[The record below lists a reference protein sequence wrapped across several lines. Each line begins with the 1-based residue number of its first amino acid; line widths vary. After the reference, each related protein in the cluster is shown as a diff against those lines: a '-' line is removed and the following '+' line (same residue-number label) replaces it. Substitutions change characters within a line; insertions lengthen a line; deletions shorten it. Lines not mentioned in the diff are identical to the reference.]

1 MTTATESTEPKLAW
15 GLSWAVPEDSHAAWG
30 ARAIVEGT
38 GFSLLPDRQ
47 SIWSDDDEARKKLIA
62 ALNGPLL
69 GTWQVLRTH
78 EHPARGALHHAQE
91 RVTALREAGAICGPN
106 GEGGDQDQEHVLYE
120 DDAVKMVGNTNG
132 SFGYLYIAAWLK
144 PEAT

>member
-38 GFSLLPDRQ
+38 GFGLLPDRQ
-47 SIWSDDDEARKKLIA
+47 SIWSDDDAARKKLIA
-62 ALNGPLL
+62 ALNGP
-69 GTWQVLRTH
+69 GEPVF
-78 EHPARGALHHAQE
+78 GALHHAQE
-91 RVTALREAGAICGPN
+91 RVTALREAGTICGPN
-106 GEGGDQDQEHVLYE
+106 GEGGDLEQENVLYE